1 MPPFMPATATR
12 SRSRRTPADP
22 YHGRLTRLRALL
34 APFETD
40 HILITNPADVAYF
53 TGFLGGESYLLVGP
67 GRPTIIS
74 DGRFDEELEPVRA
87 LAEVYIRKEGL
98 LDAVR
103 VVARDKRIR
112 RLAVQA
118 EHLPLADFEALAE
131 RLGRSNLVPT
141 QLLVQQ
147 LRIIKDE
154 TEIALMRK
162 ATRIQEEALLAI
174 LPSLRRGKGVG
185 KTELEVAARLEAEM
199 KARGSSKPGFETIV
213 AARANGSLP
222 HYRPGSTKL
231 AANRPLLIDWGAT
244 YRGYQSDMTRTF
256 TLGAWPKKIREI
268 YAIVLE
274 AQQAAAAAL
283 APGRTTREID
293 TIARDLITRT
303 GYGEAFNHGL
313 GHGLGLTKEPPF
325 LHHLY
330 PDRPLE
336 AGMVATVEPGIYLPG
351 VGGVRI
357 EDLYVI
363 RERGAENLCSLPK
376 DLEWATL

>member
-1 MPPFMPATATR
+1 
-12 SRSRRTPADP
+12 
-22 YHGRLTRLRALL
+22 
-34 APFETD
+34 TD

-162 ATRIQEEALLAI
+162 
-174 LPSLRRGKGVG
+174 
-185 KTELEVAARLEAEM
+185 
-199 KARGSSKPGFETIV
+199 
-213 AARANGSLP
+213 
-222 HYRPGSTKL
+222 
-231 AANRPLLIDWGAT
+231 
-244 YRGYQSDMTRTF
+244 
-256 TLGAWPKKIREI
+256 
-268 YAIVLE
+268 
-274 AQQAAAAAL
+274 
-283 APGRTTREID
+283 
-293 TIARDLITRT
+293 
-303 GYGEAFNHGL
+303 
-313 GHGLGLTKEPPF
+313 
-325 LHHLY
+325 
-330 PDRPLE
+330 
-336 AGMVATVEPGIYLPG
+336 
-351 VGGVRI
+351 
-357 EDLYVI
+357 
-363 RERGAENLCSLPK
+363 
-376 DLEWATL
+376 